1 MPGGSCPAP
10 GYPGSYFH
18 PANPVPYPHESR
30 LSISRNENLPM
41 KRKTAITSPAPDLPD
56 DYPEFIVSLKQRIR
70 SAQVKA
76 ALSVNREL
84 VLLYWQIGNDILTR
98 QEREGWG
105 AKVIDRLSSDLIHEF
120 PEIKGFSVRNLKYMQ
135 KFARAWRHTAIVQEL
150 LAQITWYHHITLLDK
165 VKDPAEREWYIRET
179 IRNGWSRNVL
189 VHQIESGLVNRA
201 GTSVTNFSA
210 TLPAPQSDLALEV
223 VKDPYIFDFLGRSA
237 EISERDLHRSLL
249 ERLRDFLVELGIGFA
264 FLGSEYH
271 LEIGDQDFYLDL
283 LFYHTRLHCYI
294 IIELKIGAFVPEF
307 AGKLNF
313 YLSAADDLLRDPAM
327 DQPTIGILLCREKNR
342 VIAEYALRDMSKP
355 MAVSTYHIGHTLPPQ
370 FQEQLPDTD
379 RLKDI
384 LLQSIPDSEATVPAN
399 ES

>member
-1 MPGGSCPAP
+1 M
-10 GYPGSYFH
+10 
-18 PANPVPYPHESR
+18 
-30 LSISRNENLPM
+30 
-41 KRKTAITSPAPDLPD
+41 
-56 DYPEFIVSLKQRIR
+56 
-70 SAQVKA
+70 
-76 ALSVNREL
+76 
-84 VLLYWQIGNDILTR
+84 
-98 QEREGWG
+98 
-105 AKVIDRLSSDLIHEF
+105 HEF
-120 PEIKGFSVRNLKYMQ
+120 PDMKGFSVRNLKYMR
-135 KFARAWRHTAIVQEL
+135 KFAGAWRDTAIVQEL

-179 IRNGWSRNVL
+179 IRHGWSRNVL

-201 GTSVTNFSA
+201 GTSVTNFST
-210 TLPAPQSDLALEV
+210 TLPVPQSDLALEV

-237 EISERDLHRSLL
+237 EISERELHKSLL
-249 ERLRDFLVELGIGFA
+249 ERLRDFLIEPGIGFA

-313 YLSAADDLLRDPAM
+313 YLSAADDLLRDPAI

-355 MAVSTYHIGHTLPPQ
+355 MAVSTYHPGHTLPPQ
-370 FQEQLPDTD
+370 FQEQLPDTA

-384 LLQSIPDSEATVPAN
+384 LLQSVPDSEATVPAN
-399 ES
+399 ESCMKN

>member
-1 MPGGSCPAP
+1 
-10 GYPGSYFH
+10 
-18 PANPVPYPHESR
+18 
-30 LSISRNENLPM
+30 M
-41 KRKTAITSPAPDLPD
+41 KRKTAITSPAPDLPEGH
-56 DYPEFIVSLKQRIR
+56 PEFIVSLKQRIR

-84 VLLYWQIGNDILTR
+84 VLLYRQIGNDILTR

-120 PEIKGFSVRNLKYMQ
+120 PEMKGFSVRNLKYMQ
-135 KFARAWRHTAIVQEL
+135 KFARAWRDTAIVQQL

-237 EISERDLHRSLL
+237 EISEQDLHRSLQ
-249 ERLRDFLVELGIGFA
+249 ERFRDFLVELGIGFA
-264 FLGSEYH
+264 FLGSEYP
-271 LEIGDQDFYLDL
+271 LEIGDQDFYLDPL
-283 LFYHTRLHCYI
+283 PWRSGEKILRRIYLIERI
-294 IIELKIGAFVPEF
+294 IKHEPVNICKVPDVT
-307 AGKLNF
+307 GH
-313 YLSAADDLLRDPAM
+313 
-327 DQPTIGILLCREKNR
+327 
-342 VIAEYALRDMSKP
+342 EYSVKRKS
-355 MAVSTYHIGHTLPPQ
+355 
-370 FQEQLPDTD
+370 
-379 RLKDI
+379 
-384 LLQSIPDSEATVPAN
+384 
-399 ES
+399 